1 MHCGDGAAE
10 LRSGRCV
17 KAGDISKRVAFVT
30 PETLAVEIA
39 GRFKNDPGIDAVPV
53 VLGARPVGMVTRDRL
68 QALRKTGGL
77 WERRPASHFMND
89 APVVISKDI
98 DLAGVSA
105 TIAPLSRAAL
115 FEGIIVVDA
124 DGCYAGLA
132 GAFELFRAA
141 ITVAE
146 QRNHDLTLLA
156 RRLAAETDKAN
167 AASSAKSDFLA
178 TMSHEIRTPL
188 NGVLGMAQ
196 ALSLDGLG
204 AAQREKV
211 DVILSSGETL
221 TALLNDILDLSKI
234 EAGRMEISAVDSDL
248 SAALD
253 HAINLFEPVAREKNV
268 VLAALRE
275 GGGPDWLSYDRVR
288 VHQCIS
294 NLVSNAV
301 KFTEHGRVDVRWSV
315 AAAMAGAPHRVRI
328 SVSDTGIGM
337 NEEALAR
344 LFNAFTQADEST
356 TRRFSGTGLGL
367 AITRKLARM
376 MGGDVHVSSAP
387 GRGSTFTLTFEARAA
402 KAPARPRRRRLEQG
416 RLEQESAAAPA
427 AHRALRI
434 LLVDDNA
441 TNRQVAKLFLAQLRC
456 EITEAVNGA
465 EALER
470 LAAQAFDLVLLDVHM
485 PVMDGCETIRRIRA
499 STETWAAL
507 PVIALTADAM
517 EGDRERF
524 VAMGMTDYLAKPI
537 DRRLLLAKIH
547 AATSKDGAAPAQQPD
562 PAPQASAEDL
572 DLSAILGAID
582 DAGRIAS

>member
-1 MHCGDGAAE
+1 
-10 LRSGRCV
+10 V

-39 GRFKNDPGIDAVPV
+39 ERFKNAPGIDTIPV
-53 VLGARPVGMVTRDRL
+53 VLGARPVGVVTRERL
-68 QALRKTGGL
+68 HALRKSGGL
-77 WERRPASHFMND
+77 WERRPASHFMNPS
-89 APVVISKDI
+89 PVIISKDI

-105 TIAPLSRAAL
+105 TIAPLSREAL
-115 FEGIIVVDA
+115 FEGIIVA
-124 DGCYAGLA
+124 DDDGSYSGLV

-146 QRNHDLTLLA
+146 ERNRDLSSLA
-156 RRLAAETDKAN
+156 RRLAAETEKAN

-196 ALSLDGLG
+196 ALSLDGLNT
-204 AAQREKV
+204 AQREKLN
-211 DVILSSGETL
+211 VILNSGETL

-234 EAGRMEISAVDSDL
+234 EAGRMEIAPIDSDL
-248 SAALD
+248 AASLG
-253 HAINLFEPVAREKNV
+253 HAISLFEPVAQEKNV
-268 VLAALRE
+268 VLAAVRE

-301 KFTEHGRVDVRWSV
+301 KFTERGRVDVRWSV
-315 AAAMAGAPHRVRI
+315 AAAIPGAPHRVRI

-337 NEEALAR
+337 NEEALSR
-344 LFNAFTQADEST
+344 LFNAFSQADGST
-356 TRRFSGTGLGL
+356 TRRFGGTGLGL

-376 MGGDVHVSSAP
+376 MAGDVHVSSAP
-387 GRGSTFTLTFEARAA
+387 GRGSTFTLTFEAPAA
-402 KAPARPRRRRLEQG
+402 KAPARTRRQRATAKEDTTP
-416 RLEQESAAAPA
+416 SAAN
-427 AHRALRI
+427 RALRI

-441 TNRQVAKLFLAQLRC
+441 TNRQVAKLFLAHLRP
-456 EITEAVNGA
+456 EIVEAVNGL
-465 EALER
+465 EALEK
-470 LAAQAFDLVLLDVHM
+470 LAQQAFDLVLLDVHM

-499 STETWAAL
+499 ANEPWSAL

-537 DRRLLLAKIH
+537 DRRLLLAKVD
-547 AATSKDGAAPAQQPD
+547 AATTHGEAMAAPVPVHV
-562 PAPQASAEDL
+562 PAERQDL

-582 DAGRIAS
+582 EAAA